1 MSHQLTNFFSTP
13 VYNTHLDIDV
23 EPHIEQVYKEEKKSA
38 GRKLSNTGWQ
48 SDNINPKEL
57 FDKIG
62 PHVIKYYKE
71 FNCPVGI
78 HLANCW
84 FNINRYKDINT
95 SHHHLPSI
103 ISGVFYLKTPKD
115 SGDIVFENPN
125 PYIGS
130 TWSWVWSQAKLNPQ
144 EMANEYTSESIFV
157 KSEEKLLLL
166 FPSYLKHSV
175 STNISKEDRI
185 SMSFNIALTLNE
197 KPTNV

>member
-103 ISGVFYLKTPKD
+103 ISGVFYLKTPKNC
-115 SGDIVFENPN
+115 GKLFFENPCT
-125 PYIGS
+125 S
-130 TWSWVWSQAKLNPQ
+130 MDASWVNCKN
-144 EMANEYTSESIFV
+144 NFTEYTSSRMTVDVQENDLLIFPAW
-157 KSEEKLLLL
+157 LLHGVGPNLN
-166 FPSYLKHSV
+166 KKD
-175 STNISKEDRI
+175 NRI
-185 SMSFNIALTLNE
+185 SIASNIYIDTNE
-197 KPTNV
+197 NYSRNS